1 MISET
6 LRGTPRPPSGMRRA
20 VVAALLAGG
29 LWQMVPAWAAPTAQP
44 ELSLKTLA
52 GDRFDL
58 AGQRGHVVLVH
69 FWATWCAP
77 CREEM
82 PVLNDFYRGYRARG
96 LEVIGVSVDR
106 GRDVAQVR
114 DVMRAFSFPSGML
127 RDAARNDFGSQNEL
141 PVTFVVDAEGRVR
154 GELRPA
160 TAPLTRENLAR
171 VIEPLLPAR

>member
-1 MISET
+1 M
-6 LRGTPRPPSGMRRA
+6 
-20 VVAALLAGG
+20 
-29 LWQMVPAWAAPTAQP
+29 
-44 ELSLKTLA
+44 
-52 GDRFDL
+52 
-58 AGQRGHVVLVH
+58 
-69 FWATWCAP
+69 
-77 CREEM
+77 
-82 PVLNDFYRGYRARG
+82 LNDFYSGYRARG
-96 LEVIGVSVDR
+96 VEVIGVSVDR

>member
-1 MISET
+1 MISEA
-6 LRGTPRPPSGMRRA
+6 LRQSSRRRRA
-20 VVAALLAGG
+20 AVAALLAFGIC
-29 LWQMVPAWAAPTAQP
+29 LTVAAWAAPPAQP
-44 ELSLKTLA
+44 ELTVKTLG

-82 PVLNDFYRGYRARG
+82 PVLNEFYGGYRARG
-96 LEVIGVSVDR
+96 LEVIAVSVDR
-106 GRDVAQVR
+106 GRDLEQVR

-160 TAPLTRENLAR
+160 TTPLTQANLAR
-171 VIEPLLPAR
+171 VVEPLLTAR

>member
-1 MISET
+1 MISES
-6 LRGTPRPPSGMRRA
+6 LRQSPRRRRA
-20 VVAALLAGG
+20 AVAALLAAG
-29 LWQMVPAWAAPTAQP
+29 LCLTVAAWGAPPAQP
-44 ELSLKTLA
+44 ELTVKTLG
-52 GDRFDL
+52 GDHFDL

-82 PVLNDFYRGYRARG
+82 PVLNEFYGGHRARG
-96 LEVIGVSVDR
+96 LEVIAVSVDR
-106 GRDVAQVR
+106 GRDLEQVR
-114 DVMRAFSFPSGML
+114 DVMRAFSFPAGML

-160 TAPLTRENLAR
+160 TTPLTRENLAR
-171 VIEPLLPAR
+171 VVEPLLPSR